1 MKSSAHGDS
10 LVINFRYNIST
21 SEFDG
26 WDGSTNSSLNELNNN
41 EGSLLDLSSKYG
53 LSDLEAAKDRGYVLE
68 NNPQLDIFGSKLKL
82 QLAIN
87 TAQFGRTFQD
97 R

>member
-1 MKSSAHGDS
+1 
-10 LVINFRYNIST
+10 VQ
-21 SEFDG
+21 
-26 WDGSTNSSLNELNNN
+26 NN

-53 LSDLEAAKDRGYVLE
+53 LSDLEEARDRGYVLE
-68 NNPQLDIFGSKLKL
+68 NNPQTDIFDNDKLVL

-97 R
+97 RYNSKSDLHIAFFYTKFILSFKNIKP